1 MVYSIKKVS
10 ELLDL
15 PAVTIRAWENRYQVV
30 HPMRT
35 EGGHRLYSKKDIEV
49 LKWLKEQIT
58 KNHMKISEAVRLFHQ
73 STPQSIESTPVN
85 QSYKDIKFKLYEALI
100 NIDTQEAG
108 NIVELAFSMFGYED
122 VFHHIFAEI
131 LYQMGDDWESG
142 KITVAQEHFA
152 SQFIINRF
160 AQFLRILP
168 VTPSLPKILA
178 FCPEEED
185 HHIGLMLFSL
195 FLRKK
200 GNEVIYLGPN
210 TPFEGLMDLIE
221 NKQLSIVAISLT
233 NPAPLVRVEKWIQTC
248 LKENKH
254 LKFVIGGKGVV
265 GSQRI
270 DTPSVSY
277 LTDLNWES
285 FYESNLT
292 IK

>member
-1 MVYSIKKVS
+1 MYSIKKVS

-35 EGGHRLYSKKDIEV
+35 EGGHRLYSKKDIEI
-49 LKWLKEQIT
+49 LKWLKEQTT
-58 KNHMKISEAVRLFHQ
+58 KNQMKISEAVRLFKQ
-73 STPQSIESTPVN
+73 SKPIVLESSPIN
-85 QSYKDIKFKLYEALI
+85 KSYEDIKFKLYEALI
-100 NIDTQEAG
+100 NLDTLEA
-108 NIVELAFSMFGYED
+108 NNVVELAFSMFGDED
-122 VFHHIFAEI
+122 VFHNILAEI
-131 LYQMGDDWESG
+131 LYQMGDDWEKG
-142 KITVAQEHFA
+142 NITVAQEHFA
-152 SQFIINRF
+152 SQFIMNRF

-168 VTPSLPKILA
+168 VNQSLPKILA
-178 FCPEEED
+178 FCPEGED

-210 TPFEGLMDLIE
+210 TPFEGLLDLIE

-233 NPAPLVRVEKWIQTC
+233 NPAALVRVEKWIQTC
-248 LKENKH
+248 LKENKY

-270 DTPSVSY
+270 NTPSVSY